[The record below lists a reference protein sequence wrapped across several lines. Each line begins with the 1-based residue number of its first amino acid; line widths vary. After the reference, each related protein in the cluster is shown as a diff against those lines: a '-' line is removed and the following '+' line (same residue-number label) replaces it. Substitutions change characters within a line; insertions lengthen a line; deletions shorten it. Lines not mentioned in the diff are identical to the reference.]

1 MGVLFALRF
10 LAAFT
15 SVSRLLPKDLTGASP
30 SRAEEVSLLQLSRK
44 EGMLNLVSS
53 VLFPVVSRCYCC
65 HCYLVEVIFVIAIVL
80 NSL

>member
-15 SVSRLLPKDLTGASP
+15 SVSRLLPKDIADASP
-30 SRAEEVSLLQLSRK
+30 SGANETSLLQLSRK

-53 VLFPVVSRCYCC
+53 VLFPVVSRCYSAA
-65 HCYLVEVIFVIAIVL
+65 AI
-80 NSL
+80 